1 MPRRG
6 LPETI
11 RMRHDEHYVEALT
24 AGVGAPIGRVVPIDQ
39 VNPNPAQPRQVM
51 GDLTELIASITEKG
65 ILEPLLVRQIG
76 DRFEIVAGERRY
88 HAAVQ
93 AGLEELPVTIRQ
105 ADDTEAI
112 ELALIENLQRK
123 DLTPFEEADALHSLA
138 SRCGYTHED
147 LARKLSRSRVSVT
160 ESLSLAKMPEEIRN
174 LCRLADISSKSL
186 LLEIVRQGD
195 ARRMHALVEKIA
207 SGQSVTR
214 EQVRRQA
221 AKPAKAGA
229 RPRPFVF
236 QYREPSKAFSF
247 QLRFRKSAVE
257 RDEVIATLERILEE
271 LKRLSP
277 RSAHEVPSREVS

>member
-1 MPRRG
+1 
-6 LPETI
+6 
-11 RMRHDEHYVEALT
+11 MRHDEHYVDALT
-24 AGVGAPIGRVVPIDQ
+24 AGVGAPIGRLVPIEQ
-39 VNPNPAQPRQVM
+39 VTPNPSQPRQVM

-65 ILEPLLVRQIG
+65 ILEPLVVRQRG

-88 HAAVQ
+88 QAAVQ
-93 AGLEELPVTIRQ
+93 AGLKELPVIIRE

-138 SRCGYTHED
+138 TRCWYTHED
-147 LARKLSRSRVSVT
+147 LARQLSRSRVSVT
-160 ESLSLAKMPEEIRN
+160 ESLSLAKMPEEVRN

-195 ARRMHALVEKIA
+195 PRRMHALVEKIA

-221 AKPAKAGA
+221 AKPDKAGGRA
-229 RPRPFVF
+229 RPFTF
-236 QYREPSKAFSF
+236 QYRAPTKAFSF
-247 QLRFRKSAVE
+247 QLRFRKGTVE
-257 RDEVIATLERILEE
+257 RDEIISTLESILQE
-271 LKRLSP
+271 LKQGT
-277 RSAHEVPSREVS
+277 